1 MHIDNCTH
9 VMLYF
14 IKQEFWE
21 ENNAFENNKDNFTAL
36 FALRLFAISL
46 FKIEAKSRAY
56 YADTLKL
63 FRLGNISRGAF
74 KPPHIRRCAF
84 GLRHCL
90 IDSVFETGN

>member
-1 MHIDNCTH
+1 MRIDNCTH

-46 FKIEAKSRAY
+46 FKIEA
-56 YADTLKL
+56 
-63 FRLGNISRGAF
+63 
-74 KPPHIRRCAF
+74 
-84 GLRHCL
+84 
-90 IDSVFETGN
+90 

>member
-1 MHIDNCTH
+1 MFLPHDFMKFFYNLCRRAFVYMRIDNCTH

-46 FKIEAKSRAY
+46 FKIEA
-56 YADTLKL
+56 
-63 FRLGNISRGAF
+63 
-74 KPPHIRRCAF
+74 
-84 GLRHCL
+84 
-90 IDSVFETGN
+90 